1 MRVYTIIS
9 AITIK
14 RAIRT
19 LEKTKIAK
27 AKLYHEKTKT
37 AKAKLYHEN
46 TSR

>member
-14 RAIRT
+14 RAIRAH
-19 LEKTKIAK
+19 EKTKIAK
-27 AKLYHEKTKT
+27 AKLYHEKAKI
-37 AKAKLYHEN
+37 AKANLYPEN